1 MLAVFYA
8 PRYKIHLT
16 SFSTLSASSPTN
28 AVAFASGRLKVT
40 EMMKTGAM
48 LNLTGILILN
58 LTIASFG
65 TFYFKL
71 NDRDFVNWANFTS
84 CPGFN
89 QTNI

>member
-1 MLAVFYA
+1 M
-8 PRYKIHLT
+8 
-16 SFSTLSASSPTN
+16 
-28 AVAFASGRLKVT
+28 T

-65 TFYFKL
+65 AFYFEL
-71 NDRDFVNWANFTS
+71 NDEDFVNWANFTT

-89 QTNI
+89 QKKI